1 MFLAFQDSLY
11 SNYGFN
17 LGTTWSWPSFK
28 ERAGIYV
35 VYKDLDR
42 ERSLVCWFGTFQ
54 VHSEDSFV
62 EGSRVDLG
70 RFANL
75 KDAKKSCENYCANL
89 TKPGM
94 RAPKINIM
102 ELSRAG
108 QLGSEKIEE
117 IVPSEADIAAF
128 EADDAAEPEPELQLR
143 PCRYCGESYASIV
156 EVQFVKC
163 SPDFAVECQVCH
175 ARGPVTSVK
184 ELAVRYFQE
193 GIEFAHASDVLT
205 KPKQRRKGRRRAGVS
220 ITMPTLGAE
229 AAPRLIEI

>member
-1 MFLAFQDSLY
+1 LQAWD
-11 SNYGFN
+11 
-17 LGTTWSWPSFK
+17 
-28 ERAGIYV
+28 
-35 VYKDLDR
+35 
-42 ERSLVCWFGTFQ
+42 
-54 VHSEDSFV
+54 
-62 EGSRVDLG
+62 EG
-70 RFANL
+70 
-75 KDAKKSCENYCANL
+75 
-89 TKPGM
+89 
-94 RAPKINIM
+94 APKIIIM

-108 QLGSEKIEE
+108 QLGSEGTDE

-128 EADDAAEPEPELQLR
+128 EADDAADPEPEPKLPLR

-193 GIEFAHASDVLT
+193 GIEFAHASDELT

-229 AAPRLIEI
+229 AAPRLVEI